1 MCRSC
6 QETLGRRNYASTVS
20 TESAAVSPDPTSTT
34 SAFPVVKP
42 VYTINAGVVL
52 TRPPQVTRD
61 LEPFEK
67 AYYLYQKRLNERLAL
82 PFTKYFYFKRG
93 TPADVD
99 WKKKIQERRTA
110 ARDIGNYNAYTSD
123 AWNDELLLG
132 AKESEPEYQV
142 ESLVQDAESTA
153 NATSQDTSKTEEI
166 PRPFPR
172 VTEADKTGDL
182 KSLNRLLPSTLYLL
196 VRSKQGFWKFP
207 SSPVEVE
214 ETLRQVSLE
223 AKSSVNLCFSSS
235 SLLTYMCSQAAE
247 RTLAQS
253 AGVNM
258 NTWMVGYHPA
268 GHHVYNNR
276 KPVIDQAA
284 GIESLGE
291 KTFFMK
297 SRIMTGQ
304 ADLSANV
311 QNLDEFKWLSKE
323 EISQHVAPQYY
334 SNIKNMLADR

>member
-1 MCRSC
+1 MATGSNGARRIASLLRPKFESGVCRSC
-6 QETLGRRNYASTVS
+6 QETLGRRNYASAA
-20 TESAAVSPDPTSTT
+20 ESAAVSPGPSSKTSP
-34 SAFPVVKP
+34 FPVVKP

-67 AYYLYQKRLNERLAL
+67 AYYFYQKRLNERLAL

-99 WKKKIQERRTA
+99 WKKKIEERRTA
-110 ARDIGNYNAYTSD
+110 ARDIGKYNAYSSD

-132 AKESEPEYQV
+132 APESEPENQV
-142 ESLVQDAESTA
+142 EALVQDAESTA

-172 VTEADKTGDL
+172 ITEADKQGDHR
-182 KSLNRLLPSTLYLL
+182 SLNRLLPRTLYLL

-207 SSPVEVE
+207 SSPVEAE
-214 ETLRQVSLE
+214 ETLRE
-223 AKSSVNLCFSSS
+223 
-235 SLLTYMCSQAAE
+235 AAE

-253 AGVNM
+253 AGVHM
-258 NTWMVGYHPA
+258 NTWMIGYHPA

-276 KPVIDQAA
+276 KPTIDQAA
-284 GIESLGE
+284 GIQHAGE

-311 QNLDEFKWLSKE
+311 QNLDDFKWLSKD
-323 EISQHVAPQYY
+323 EISQHVGAQYY